1 VIAEQATRAELL
13 DRAAALVPVLRERA
27 LETERLRRIPP
38 RTVRDLVDSGLIRLG
53 VPDRFGGAG
62 IDYDLA
68 YDVAIEL
75 GRACGAAA
83 WCYSLWTVH
92 AWMIGHFPEQAQ
104 LDFYASGPDTL
115 CASSFAATDAVRSE
129 ACAGG
134 LRISGR
140 WEFSSGSDPAQWVL
154 LGVGP
159 PGVLGLVPRSDFEVV
174 DTWFA
179 SGLCGSG
186 SNDIV
191 VEDVFVPTH
200 RMLDI
205 NRAGVDDFTAWELH
219 RRSTYHVPLRAL
231 LALDL
236 VAPLVGIAHGMVD
249 EFVRRIQSTPG
260 GARAMKSEVTQ
271 LRLAEASAEADAA
284 HALLRHIVDRVLE
297 KGRRAEAFSELE
309 RVRVQR
315 DRAFV
320 VRLCMQAVNRL
331 FDISGGHALFL
342 SEPLQRFHRDA
353 QAVSHRAGL
362 MLESVGPLYGRI
374 ALETPPP
381 G

>member
-1 VIAEQATRAELL
+1 MIAETVTRAELL
-13 DRAAALVPVLRERA
+13 ERATALVPVLRERA

-38 RTVRDLVDSGLIRLG
+38 HTVRDLVDSGLIRLG

-104 LDFYASGPDTL
+104 VDFYASGPDVL

-129 ACAGG
+129 PCQGG

-140 WEFSSGSDPAQWVL
+140 WEFSSGSDPANWVM

-159 PGVLGLVPRSDFEVV
+159 PGVLGLVPRADFQVV

-191 VEDVFVPTH
+191 VEDAFVPTH

-219 RRSTYHVPLRAL
+219 HRATYHVPLRAL

-236 VAPLVGIAHGMVD
+236 VAPLVGIAQGMVD
-249 EFVRRIQSTPG
+249 EFVRRIRDTPG
-260 GARAMKSEVTQ
+260 GARAAQSEVTQ
-271 LRLAEASAEADAA
+271 LRLAEASAEVDAA
-284 HALLRHIVDRVLE
+284 RALLRHIVDHVLE
-297 KGRRAEAFSELE
+297 KGRLGEAFSELE
-309 RVRVQR
+309 RVTVQR

-353 QAVSHRAGL
+353 QAMSHRAGL

-374 ALETPPP
+374 ALGAP

>member
-1 VIAEQATRAELL
+1 
-13 DRAAALVPVLRERA
+13 
-27 LETERLRRIPP
+27 
-38 RTVRDLVDSGLIRLG
+38 
-53 VPDRFGGAG
+53 
-62 IDYDLA
+62 
-68 YDVAIEL
+68 
-75 GRACGAAA
+75 
-83 WCYSLWTVH
+83 
-92 AWMIGHFPEQAQ
+92 M
-104 LDFYASGPDTL
+104 
-115 CASSFAATDAVRSE
+115 
-129 ACAGG
+129 
-134 LRISGR
+134 
-140 WEFSSGSDPAQWVL
+140 

-159 PGVLGLVPRSDFEVV
+159 PGVLGLVPRADFEVV

-191 VEDVFVPTH
+191 VEDAFLPAY

-205 NRAGVDDFTAWELH
+205 NRAGVEDFTAWELH
-219 RRSTYHVPLRAL
+219 RRPTYAVPLRAL

-249 EFVRRIQSTPG
+249 EFVRSAR
-260 GARAMKSEVTQ
+260 ARAMKSEVTQ
-271 LRLAEASAEADAA
+271 LRLAEASAEVDAA
-284 HALLRHIVDRVLE
+284 RVLLRHIVDRVLE
-297 KGRRAEAFSELE
+297 KGRRSEAFSELE

-331 FDISGGHALFL
+331 FDVSGGHALFL

-362 MLESVGPLYGRI
+362 MLETVGPVYGRV
-374 ALETPPP
+374 ALGTPPP

>member
-1 VIAEQATRAELL
+1 VIAASVTRAELL
-13 DRAAALVPVLRERA
+13 ERAAALVPVLRERA

-38 RTVRDLVDSGLIRLG
+38 QTVRDLVDSGLIRLG

-104 LDFYASGPDTL
+104 LDFFKSGPDTL
-115 CASSFAATDAVRSE
+115 CASSFAATDAVKAE
-129 ACAGG
+129 VCTGG
-134 LRISGR
+134 LRVSGR
-140 WEFSSGSDPAQWVL
+140 WEFSSGSDPADWIM
-154 LGVGP
+154 LGVGR
-159 PGVLGLVPRSDFEVV
+159 PGVLGLVPRADFEVV

-191 VEDVFVPTH
+191 VEDAFVPAH

-219 RRSTYHVPLRAL
+219 RRPTYAVPLRAL

-236 VAPLVGIAHGMVD
+236 VAPLVGIAQGMVE
-249 EFVRRIQSTPG
+249 EFVRRSQ
-260 GARAMKSEVTQ
+260 ARATQSEVTQ
-271 LRLAEASAEADAA
+271 LRLAEASAEVDAA
-284 HALLRHIVDRVLE
+284 RVLLRHIVDRVLE
-297 KGRRAEAFSELE
+297 KGRRSEAFSELE

-331 FDISGGHALFL
+331 FDVSGGHALFL

-362 MLESVGPLYGRI
+362 MLETVGPLYGRT
-374 ALETPPP
+374 ALGTL